1 MECHCPPTVDLI
13 TLGRPVYN
21 MHTYVVDS
29 ELRPVALGVP
39 GELLLSGPRLAL
51 HYAGQPELTAD
62 KFIPNPCIDL
72 VSAHIDPSLALYYRK
87 AYRTGDLV
95 RWCSDG
101 TLEYLGRIDRQVKVM
116 GVRIELGEVE
126 NALSDAPGIT
136 SAAVTAITLAGSKTL
151 VGFVTPDTADT
162 EAALVHCRNMVLPSA
177 IPSKLIALKSFPLL
191 PSGKADVKALEQ
203 IALDANLNA
212 NGDGDDDWYVPP
224 STDLEVAIARVW
236 HEVLLIPEE
245 EISVQADFFSVGGN
259 SLKAGILTSH
269 LRSTLNMPRLQA
281 TTVYTGKSV
290 RGMAALIEKSHEGDI
305 LRRENDLKGSNSILQ
320 RLTIK
325 APSKATTIVL
335 HPHADDVR
343 LELLSVESP
352 TRLPYWAYLI
362 LQWLMLALLSA
373 VQPILWGSLLAMLF
387 SSKRIVGWGGV
398 VGLWPVMRILSL
410 VINAILLLALKWILV
425 GRLNPGVYPL
435 HGWMYA
441 RWVTLRALQSQMSTM
456 LLPILKRTTLLPWLL
471 RGLGAKIESPSTT
484 LIESLDISDFD
495 LISLGKGSCIYHAA
509 VVTGAF
515 VAPAG
520 YLRRDPVLVLSP
532 VVIGKGCHI
541 GCNSVVSAGTTIP
554 DSHNLKPHASPAHPG
569 DAPVAGPLSDHPH
582 FTPEERLPTIVN
594 LAGGLLVFIWEA
606 LAQEPAIALSLY
618 LIAVIVGRVP
628 LLEGLFVTYQAWQ
641 LVAFGTLF
649 AIFYRLIS
657 PVTCMAAQA
666 LAVFVWKWCFVG
678 RLTPGRNLAKSKLS
692 LFNYSVLRRLVEH
705 QRWGQVQEVFAG
717 TPAMAAIYRS
727 LGAKIGRQVFL
738 GLSIVDFD
746 AVTIHDNACSG
757 SSSRIL
763 AADDDGIIEQVTI
776 RREATIGNTS
786 TLYPGCDIGERAVI
800 GNDTPICKDR
810 TVPLDT
816 RVMGSIQYS
825 VGRRR
830 THNAD
835 LGSVAEKGEV
845 DGEIELG
852 LPTIVKN
859 SARGVDAFDLP
870 LWHSALVVV
879 VLLIVEPIAPIVGWI
894 PVAAII
900 TMLQS
905 GFIYL
910 IIVAYPILI
919 TVGWVLAVITLR
931 LMLEIS
937 GIRRLWAAGS
947 ASCFNLRALVI
958 HSWFSLN
965 PSGLNALNGTPFM
978 VWIFRALGFSV
989 GSGAVILGM
998 MPLESALVSVG
1009 KDSVLEAQSMLDGH
1023 YLEFARFIYNPLK
1036 VGKACWVQEGAR
1048 VMPAT
1053 ELKDGSRVLP
1063 SSLVLPGD
1071 TLEKDMIWGGLPA
1084 EPLGPRPNAN
1094 ANNPQRKLLRSGRIG
1109 DSANRNFGRK
1119 SSSKRSKGMSG
1130 FLGALASSNQKNSAD
1145 ML

>member
-1 MECHCPPTVDLI
+1 
-13 TLGRPVYN
+13 

-51 HYAGQPELTAD
+51 NYAGQPELTAD
-62 KFIPNPCIDL
+62 KFIPNPCLDL
-72 VSAHIDPSLALYYRK
+72 VSAHIDPSLASYYRK
-87 AYRTGDLV
+87 AYRTGDMV

-126 NALSDAPGIT
+126 NAISDAPGVT
-136 SAAVTAITLAGSKTL
+136 AAAVTAITLAGGKTL
-151 VGFVTPDTADT
+151 VGFVTPDTVDI
-162 EAALVHCRNMVLPSA
+162 EAALAHCRSMVLPSA
-177 IPSKLIALKSFPLL
+177 VPSKIIALKSFPLL

-212 NGDGDDDWYVPP
+212 NSEGNGDWYVPP
-224 STDLEVAIARVW
+224 STDLEVAIVRVW
-236 HEVLLIPEE
+236 HEVLLLPEE
-245 EISVQADFFSVGGN
+245 EISVEADFFTVGGN

-290 RGMAALIEKSHEGDI
+290 RGMAALIEKTNEEEF
-305 LRRENDLKGSNSILQ
+305 LNREKMSKGSNSILK
-320 RLTIK
+320 RLTNK
-325 APSKATTIVL
+325 ASSKPSSIIL
-335 HPHADDVR
+335 HPHADDVK
-343 LELLSVESP
+343 LELLSSENP

-362 LQWLMLALLSA
+362 LQWIMLALLST
-373 VQPILWGSLLAMLF
+373 VQPILWGALLAMLF
-387 SSKRIVGWGGV
+387 STKRIVGWGGV

-410 VINAILLLALKWILV
+410 VINAILLFVLKWILV
-425 GRLNPGVYPL
+425 GRLKPGVYPL

-441 RWVTLRALQSQMSTM
+441 RWVTLRALQSQMSVM

-495 LISLGKGSCIYHAA
+495 LITLGKGSCIYHAA

-520 YLRRDPVLVLSP
+520 YLRRHPVLVLSP
-532 VVIGKGCHI
+532 VVIGNDCHI
-541 GCNSVVSAGTTIP
+541 GCNAVVSAGTTIP

-594 LAGGLLVFIWEA
+594 LAAGLLVFIWET
-606 LAQEPAIALSLY
+606 LAQEPAIALALY
-618 LIAVIVGRVP
+618 LIAAIVGRVP
-628 LLEGLFVTYQAWQ
+628 LLEGLFATYQAWQ
-641 LVAFGTLF
+641 LVAFGALF
-649 AIFYRLIS
+649 AIFYRLVS
-657 PVTCMAAQA
+657 PITCMAAQA

-705 QRWGQVQEVFAG
+705 PRWLQVQEVFAG
-717 TPAMAAIYRS
+717 TPAMAAIYRG

-738 GLSIVDFD
+738 GLNIIDFD
-746 AVTIHDNACSG
+746 AVTIHDYACSG

-763 AADDDGIIEQVTI
+763 AADGDGMIEQVII

-810 TVPLDT
+810 TVPSDT

-830 THNAD
+830 DTTS
-835 LGSVAEKGEV
+835 GSVAEDGKV
-845 DGEIELG
+845 DDEIELG

-859 SARGVDAFDLP
+859 SASGVDAYHLP
-870 LWHSALVVV
+870 LWHSALVII
-879 VLLIVEPIAPIVGWI
+879 VLILVEPIAPIVGWL
-894 PVAAII
+894 PVAAVI
-900 TMLQS
+900 TVLQS

-910 IIVAYPILI
+910 VIVAYPILI
-919 TVGWVLAVITLR
+919 TIGWVLVVIVLR

-958 HSWFSLN
+958 HSWFSLT

-989 GSGAVILGM
+989 GSGAVILGV

-1009 KDSVLEAQSMLDGH
+1009 EDSVLEAQSMLDGH

-1071 TLEKDMIWGGLPA
+1071 TLDKDMIWGGLPA
-1084 EPLGPRPNAN
+1084 EPLGPRPHSKP
-1094 ANNPQRKLLRSGRIG
+1094 NNPRRKLLRSGRIG
-1109 DSANRNFGRK
+1109 DSANSNLGRK
-1119 SSSKRSKGMSG
+1119 FSGKKGKIG
-1130 FLGALASSNQKNSAD
+1130 FLGSFASSN
-1145 ML
+1145 